1 MIEDQYSLDREKE
14 GKRNFDAAA
23 IAGGGGG
30 LVLKKKCVG
39 VAWAIP
45 VPGSI
50 RSSINDTRNHRNI
63 DPTTKTSFAL
73 DGCL

>member
-30 LVLKKKCVG
+30 RV
-39 VAWAIP
+39 
-45 VPGSI
+45 
-50 RSSINDTRNHRNI
+50 
-63 DPTTKTSFAL
+63 
-73 DGCL
+73 